1 MLQQGGRFS
10 SPIAVMRMLGVS
22 CFLLLVGVV
31 MRRLVVCHADA
42 VRSDPSTVW
51 QSTLLGEP
59 MGSGGV
65 QGPGQADNFRA
76 GSTLGQSEVAFY
88 ILDSVMMAL
97 NVLGFLVVWPPSCL
111 EKRPEIMASHM
122 VSLERR

>member
-1 MLQQGGRFS
+1 M
-10 SPIAVMRMLGVS
+10 
-22 CFLLLVGVV
+22 
-31 MRRLVVCHADA
+31 
-42 VRSDPSTVW
+42 
-51 QSTLLGEP
+51 
-59 MGSGGV
+59 
-65 QGPGQADNFRA
+65 GQADDFSA